1 MAQQQNIKKNYI
13 YNTIYRIFTIITP
26 LITTPYVARIFGAE
40 IIGIQSYVGAILS
53 YFTMFAALGTY
64 TYGQREIAMCRDDRE
79 RASKKFWEIE
89 TLSVITTSICLVVW
103 IGLIFFVK
111 EYKLYYIILTMNLI
125 GVGFDIS
132 WFFGGYENFRL
143 ITIRNII
150 IKAIGIIILFTL
162 VHSKDD
168 IFLYLGLTAASGLI
182 GNISLWFSLPRYLVK
197 VKLKTFHLKE
207 HFKQTL
213 IYFIP
218 TVATSIYLVLDKVM
232 IGMITNEPKENGYYE
247 ETSKITKMM
256 LTIIT
261 SLNFVMSA
269 RMAYLYATD
278 RVEELK
284 DRLKKSMN
292 FVMLLSIPMVL
303 GIIGIAKNFVPWFF
317 GPGFEKVTYLLYI
330 YSPLIIIIGISN
342 CAEEQ
347 YLTPSGQRKRSAKS
361 VIVGA
366 IVNFCCNLILI
377 PFLKSVGAAMAS
389 IIGEIVVTVMCVY
402 MSEEYMTWR
411 IIFKYIW
418 KRAIAGVAM
427 LLAVFVIGFLPLNR
441 ILITGVQVGIGAIV
455 YFGLLILMKDE
466 LAREYT
472 IYNLSKVKKI
482 VIKK

>member
-40 IIGIQSYVGAILS
+40 IIGIKSYVGTILA

-79 RASKKFWEIE
+79 KASKKFWEIE
-89 TLSVITTSICLVVW
+89 FLSVISTAICLAAW
-103 IGLIFFVK
+103 IVLVFFVK
-111 EYKLYYIILTMNLI
+111 EYKLYYIILTVNLV
-125 GVGFDIS
+125 GVAFDIS

-150 IKAIGIIILFTL
+150 IQVLGIVILFSL
-162 VHSKDD
+162 VHNKND
-168 IFLYLGLTAASGLI
+168 IFLYLGLTAASGLL

-197 VKLKTFHLKE
+197 VKLTKFHLKK
-207 HFKQTL
+207 HFRQTL

-218 TVATSIYLVLDKVM
+218 TIATSIYLMLDKVM

-269 RMAYLYATD
+269 RMAYLYATEKVD
-278 RVEELK
+278 ELK
-284 DRLKKSMN
+284 NRLEKSMN
-292 FVMLLSIPMVL
+292 FVMLLSIPMTL
-303 GIIGIAKNFVPWFF
+303 GIIGVAKNFVPWFF
-317 GPGFEKVTYLLYI
+317 GPGFEKVTFLLYI

-377 PFLKSVGAAMAS
+377 PVLKSAGAAIAS
-389 IIGEIVVTVMCVY
+389 IIGEMVVTIMCVY
-402 MSEEYMTWR
+402 MSEEYMTWK
-411 IIFKYIW
+411 IVFKYVW
-418 KRAIAGVAM
+418 KRMISGIIMLAIIS
-427 LLAVFVIGFLPLNR
+427 LINYLPLNR
-441 ILITGVQVGIGAIV
+441 ILITVAQIGIGATV